1 MSGEGVKAVE
11 NERRNRVNDVGQKK
25 GESRPRQYRRW
36 SHAVGVR
43 SRDSVRCPASSGA
56 ETSRAPRPSLPAT
69 PVALLPGPS
78 PATCGRA
85 FCYSTAWWAVGY
97 GLALVFGFARAG
109 SKH

>member
-1 MSGEGVKAVE
+1 MKAVE
-11 NERRNRVNDVGQKK
+11 NERRNRVNDVGLKR

-36 SHAVGVR
+36 SHAAGVR

-56 ETSRAPRPSLPAT
+56 ETSRDSRPSPLAT
-69 PVALLPGPS
+69 PVALPPERS

-97 GLALVFGFARAG
+97 DLALVFGFARAG